1 MKRKYFLALFL
12 VLALFLAGCGGTAN
26 TPYNETTDTPVL
38 EDVLFKNFTERTL
51 LVQISSYSETDI
63 KSFTIE
69 PGATTTIKSKN
80 GKIPYFTVSVPEY
93 PNLMVVYSTYPNQPP
108 LFPGEVVFS
117 HIYGSEYKVEYRI
130 SGSAPSV
137 FVTLANATGGTEQYS
152 GVKLPKV
159 YRYKVFSSNFLYISA
174 QNEGDSGTVT
184 VECYYNGSLKDSATS
199 SGAYVIATASYY
211 VSPYTGY

>member
-1 MKRKYFLALFL
+1 MKKILLILAFL
-12 VLALFLAGCGGTAN
+12 VIFLAGCSGATN
-26 TPYNETTDTPVL
+26 TPYNETTDSSAL
-38 EDVLFKNFTERTL
+38 EEVLFKNFTERTL
-51 LVQISSYSETDI
+51 SVQISSYSETDI

-69 PGATTTIKSKN
+69 PGATITIKSKG
-80 GKIPYFTVSVPEY
+80 GKIPFFTVSVPEY
-93 PNLMVVYSTYPNQPP
+93 PNLVVLYSTYPNQPP
-108 LFPGEVVFS
+108 LFPGEVVFDR
-117 HIYGSEYKVEYRI
+117 IYGSEYKVEYRI

-159 YRYKVFSSNFLYISA
+159 YRYKTFNSKFLYISA

-211 VSPYTGY
+211 VSSY